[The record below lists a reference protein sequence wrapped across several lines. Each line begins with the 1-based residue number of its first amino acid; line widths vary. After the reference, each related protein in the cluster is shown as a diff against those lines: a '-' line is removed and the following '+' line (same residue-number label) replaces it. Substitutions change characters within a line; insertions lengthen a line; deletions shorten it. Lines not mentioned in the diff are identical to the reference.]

1 MTGWQVGVNFPSPYG
16 GLTQR
21 SGLEYG
27 SAALNAIG
35 VLPFILALGERRVLA
50 APNELGLTTQGF
62 DQMSGANLLRETT
75 KAFKESGIPKAESI
89 LGEARSGYME
99 APWGSEGAGTATE
112 AALRP
117 MLELPP
123 SDVLRLDQ
131 NRAVSRGSRATR
143 RRRLGL
149 RQQVWHSFSAGHND
163 LTGHRASG
171 GFRGC

>member
-1 MTGWQVGVNFPSPYG
+1 MFLLFSRFVDMTGWQVGVNFPSPYG

-89 LGEARSGYME
+89 LGEARSGL
-99 APWGSEGAGTATE
+99 WGTSLGAGGGGYG
-112 AALRP
+112 
-117 MLELPP
+117 
-123 SDVLRLDQ
+123 
-131 NRAVSRGSRATR
+131 NRSCSSTHA
-143 RRRLGL
+143 
-149 RQQVWHSFSAGHND
+149 
-163 LTGHRASG
+163 
-171 GFRGC
+171 